1 MDGFRLRSRRQRCN
15 VALNLSNVMQRTITG
30 FEQDE
35 EGHWVALLSCGQ
47 RQHMRHK
54 PPFIERPWVVVAQSR
69 NARIGTTIECP
80 LCLQPDNRQPAD
92 KGGA

>member
-1 MDGFRLRSRRQRCN
+1 
-15 VALNLSNVMQRTITG
+15 MQRTITG

-35 EGHWVALLSCGQ
+35 EGYWVALLSCGH

-54 PPFIERPWVVVAQSR
+54 PPFIERPWVVDAQSR

-80 LCLQPDNRQPAD
+80 LCLQPDNPPPE
-92 KGGA
+92 